1 MVMNGKKKILICNQ
15 FKDHSKMKIILL
27 FIVSITATF
36 TFSQTGNEPV
46 SLKFNRVN
54 YFAPGSQY
62 SKTISEIDKA
72 YSYITIDF
80 ELNSIKILTYYSNP
94 PSESIYVIKSVD
106 NSISNLYK
114 FVCRASNY
122 AEVLIEVDL
131 TDHTVMRKVIH
142 NGIIH
147 KYYNE

>member
-15 FKDHSKMKIILL
+15 FKDHSKMKIILFL
-27 FIVSITATF
+27 IFSITATF

-46 SLKFNRVN
+46 SLKFNRVY

-72 YSYITIDF
+72 NSYINIDF

-94 PSESIYVIKSVD
+94 PSVSIYVIKSID

-114 FVCRASNY
+114 FVCSASNY